1 MRRLPIRMCCE
12 PSCWLA
18 LTVASLLMASGC
30 SKKTPAATAPPQSA
44 PPPTAATVQSEAQPD
59 LPELNRSLLRWMMG
73 HRHRPKDFEE
83 FAASAAVTIPPPPA
97 GKKYFIRKDMHIVL
111 VDR

>member
-1 MRRLPIRMCCE
+1 M
-12 PSCWLA
+12 WGVLA
-18 LTVASLLMASGC
+18 SVVLLGAVGC
-30 SKKTPAATAPPQSA
+30 SKKAPTATAPPEPTQ
-44 PPPTAATVQSEAQPD
+44 PPTPAVQTEAQPD

-83 FAASAAVTIPPPPA
+83 FAATAGVTIPPPPA
-97 GKKYFIRKDMHIVL
+97 GKKYRIGKDLHIVL